1 MKYILINGLGH
12 DIGGFTNFKPV
23 LLGSL
28 WSGYSEVSDE
38 KAKELLAY
46 KNVDE
51 LTEAQAIVIKKKVNG
66 EAIAYRS
73 FETRTQDSSK
83 NPNAVYAE
91 KSKPE
96 SPTPKENPKDLLKVE
111 TVKVDRPLEDV
122 EAKKTK
128 PKRKA
133 KK

>member
-46 KNVDE
+46 TNVDE
-51 LTEAQAIVIKKKVNG
+51 LTEV
-66 EAIAYRS
+66 
-73 FETRTQDSSK
+73 
-83 NPNAVYAE
+83 
-91 KSKPE
+91 
-96 SPTPKENPKDLLKVE
+96 
-111 TVKVDRPLEDV
+111 
-122 EAKKTK
+122 
-128 PKRKA
+128 
-133 KK
+133 